1 MSKYCKQCGTEL
13 KDNVKFCTK
22 CGMQCENSIKTAGS
36 VKGSEKTKKKVLGKK
51 KKNLLIG
58 VGIFVIIMIIVGGIS
73 GFFSDFKKGYKE
85 VEKET
90 DGKYMLSME
99 EFIGK
104 YEEIF
109 QNKLAIEDFL
119 IRDEKDG
126 FAVRDEDDLFA
137 DYKKYTHYYYNN
149 GATEDYNNED
159 AVENAILT
167 QIMGNWRT
175 FEILVENEDKIKA
188 IEAKLQDGDYAT
200 AQNLMKIFIPS
211 SQEEDYPE
219 LRNKA
224 CEDSV
229 AYTYKDGVAVKVT
242 EDTIR
247 IWYDTKENFDR
258 VSKQPFM
265 TEEEEK
271 QIIQDSLGVWEQES
285 YSDLPVLDIFMPSDK
300 ILLIKQYYPQGTDV
314 YGNMNYLKKE
324 CEVDVST
331 REYADFTKDIEYK
344 ITDYDNKEVTLRFVL
359 RNKELDFIQ
368 YITEN
373 GEVMYTKS
381 DKNIS
386 EFVGENSIT
395 PETSEISDLADN
407 NTTGNDQVDDL
418 VRNFPGFSGVWG
430 DFGVH
435 ADPYQGMIEQAIKSK
450 IRLSD
455 YFGGDVNEVSLDVSV
470 FQWDG
475 VNVVGAGC
483 ILTFE
488 GPSPGNEKFRTLTGV
503 VNVDESGELEF
514 VEGEYY

>member
-1 MSKYCKQCGTEL
+1 MWREVRMGKYCEQCGAELEDNNKFCSKCGTKYEEDEL
-13 KDNVKFCTK
+13 KSNAK
-22 CGMQCENSIKTAGS
+22 E
-36 VKGSEKTKKKVLGKK
+36 KKVLGGK

-58 VGIFVIIMIIVGGIS
+58 VGIFVIILIIVGNVS
-73 GFFSDFKKGYKE
+73 GFFSGFKKGYKE

-90 DGKYMLSME
+90 DGKHMLSME

-109 QNKLAIEDFL
+109 QSKLTIEDFL
-119 IRDEKDG
+119 IRGEKDG

-159 AVENAILT
+159 AVENATLT
-167 QIMGNWRT
+167 QIMGNQRI

-211 SQEEDYPE
+211 SQEGDYPE

-224 CEDSV
+224 REESV

-265 TEEEEK
+265 TEGEEK
-271 QIIQDSLGVWEQES
+271 QIIQNSLGVWEQES
-285 YSDLPVLDIFMPSDK
+285 YGDLPVLDISMPSDK

-344 ITDYDNKEVTLRFVL
+344 ITDWSYV
-359 RNKELDFIQ
+359 
-368 YITEN
+368 
-373 GEVMYTKS
+373 
-381 DKNIS
+381 
-386 EFVGENSIT
+386 
-395 PETSEISDLADN
+395 
-407 NTTGNDQVDDL
+407 
-418 VRNFPGFSGVWG
+418 
-430 DFGVH
+430 
-435 ADPYQGMIEQAIKSK
+435 K
-450 IRLSD
+450 I
-455 YFGGDVNEVSLDVSV
+455 
-470 FQWDG
+470 
-475 VNVVGAGC
+475 
-483 ILTFE
+483 
-488 GPSPGNEKFRTLTGV
+488 
-503 VNVDESGELEF
+503 
-514 VEGEYY
+514 